1 MTTAKLALCTVAVA
15 LAILFSGLQAVA
27 AGDRSERR
35 AGQDSDELRTDIRQR
50 RLKKVEDLD
59 ELKLPQPSAP
69 AQPSKS
75 AKPKGSAN

>member
-1 MTTAKLALCTVAVA
+1 MTAKLALCAGAVAVA
-15 LAILFSGLQAVA
+15 ILYSGSPAMA

-59 ELKLPQPSAP
+59 ALKLPQPSAP